1 MSHDQRPLV
10 SDSGARGTQKN
21 PFSKDGRPAAV
32 VDYGLCAKIR
42 LPDKTIEDLEVR
54 ADPEAMVV
62 LTYADTGP
70 EEDNEVKLSRDQV
83 AAALIRYCSSIN
95 VPLPRSAQKV
105 LQPGDDGISLL
116 INIDWGKK
124 TPKK

>member
-1 MSHDQRPLV
+1 MPEELRKIL
-10 SDSGARGTQKN
+10 
-21 PFSKDGRPAAV
+21 FSKDKVQAAAV
-32 VDYGLCAKIR
+32 DYCLRAKIR
-42 LPDKTIEDLEVR
+42 LPDKNIEELEVR

-62 LTYADTGP
+62 LTYAATGP
-70 EEDNEVKLSRDQV
+70 GDDTAVELSRDQV

-116 INIDWGKK
+116 INIDWGKGAK
-124 TPKK
+124 SH

>member
-1 MSHDQRPLV
+1 MPEELRKILFP
-10 SDSGARGTQKN
+10 
-21 PFSKDGRPAAV
+21 KDELQAAV
-32 VDYGLCAKIR
+32 VDYCLRSKIP
-42 LPDKTIEDLEVR
+42 LPDRLIDELEVQ

-62 LTYADTGP
+62 LKYADAGP
-70 EEDNEVKLSRDQV
+70 GEDNEVKLSRDQV

-105 LQPGDDGISLL
+105 LQPAADGISLL
-116 INIDWGKK
+116 INIDWGKN

>member
-1 MSHDQRPLV
+1 
-10 SDSGARGTQKN
+10 
-21 PFSKDGRPAAV
+21 
-32 VDYGLCAKIR
+32 
-42 LPDKTIEDLEVR
+42 
-54 ADPEAMVV
+54 MVV
-62 LTYADTGP
+62 LKYADTGP
-70 EEDNEVKLSRDQV
+70 EEADEVELSRDQV

-116 INIDWGKK
+116 INIDRDKG

>member
-1 MSHDQRPLV
+1 MPEELRKILF
-10 SDSGARGTQKN
+10 A
-21 PFSKDGRPAAV
+21 KDEVQAAV
-32 VDYGLCAKIR
+32 VDYCLRSKIP
-42 LPDKTIEDLEVR
+42 LPDKNIDELEVR

-62 LTYADTGP
+62 LKYADAGP
-70 EEDNEVKLSRDQV
+70 EETGEVELSRDQV

-116 INIDWGKK
+116 INIDWGKG
-124 TPKK
+124 TPNK

>member
-1 MSHDQRPLV
+1 MPEELRKILFP
-10 SDSGARGTQKN
+10 
-21 PFSKDGRPAAV
+21 KDEVQAAV
-32 VDYGLCAKIR
+32 VDYCLRAKIR
-42 LPDKTIEDLEVR
+42 LPDKNIDDLEVR

-62 LTYADTGP
+62 LKYADTGP
-70 EEDNEVKLSRDQV
+70 EEANEVELSRDQV

-105 LQPGDDGISLL
+105 LQPADDGISLL
-116 INIDWGKK
+116 INIDWGKN

>member
-1 MSHDQRPLV
+1 MPEEHRKILC
-10 SDSGARGTQKN
+10 A
-21 PFSKDGRPAAV
+21 KDELQAAV
-32 VDYGLCAKIR
+32 VDYCLRAKIR
-42 LPDKTIEDLEVR
+42 LPDKNIEELEVR

-62 LTYADTGP
+62 LKYAGTGP
-70 EEDNEVKLSRDQV
+70 EKATEVELSRDQV

-105 LQPGDDGISLL
+105 LQPSDDGISLL
-116 INIDWGKK
+116 INIDWGKR

>member
-1 MSHDQRPLV
+1 VPEELRKILFP
-10 SDSGARGTQKN
+10 
-21 PFSKDGRPAAV
+21 KDEVQAAV
-32 VDYGLCAKIR
+32 VDYCLRSKIR
-42 LPDKTIEDLEVR
+42 LPDKNIGDLEVS
-54 ADPEAMVV
+54 ADPDAMVV
-62 LTYADTGP
+62 LKYADTGP
-70 EEDNEVKLSRDQV
+70 EEANEVELSRDQV

-124 TPKK
+124 APNK

>member
-1 MSHDQRPLV
+1 MPEELRKILFP
-10 SDSGARGTQKN
+10 
-21 PFSKDGRPAAV
+21 KDEVQAAV
-32 VDYGLCAKIR
+32 VDYCLRSKIP
-42 LPDKTIEDLEVR
+42 LPNKIIDELEVR

-62 LTYADTGP
+62 LKYADTGP
-70 EEDNEVKLSRDQV
+70 EEASEVELSRDQV
-83 AAALIRYCSSIN
+83 AAALIRYCSAIK

-116 INIDWGKK
+116 INIDWGKN

>member
-1 MSHDQRPLV
+1 MPEELRKIL
-10 SDSGARGTQKN
+10 
-21 PFSKDGRPAAV
+21 FSKDERPAAV
-32 VDYGLCAKIR
+32 VDYGLRAKIR

-62 LTYADTGP
+62 LKYAATVPGDGT
-70 EEDNEVKLSRDQV
+70 EVEPSRDQV
-83 AAALIRYCSSIN
+83 AAALIRYCSNIN

-105 LQPGDDGISLL
+105 LQPGDDGIYLL
-116 INIDWGKK
+116 INIEGGKG

>member
-1 MSHDQRPLV
+1 MPEELRKIL
-10 SDSGARGTQKN
+10 
-21 PFSKDGRPAAV
+21 FSKDEVQAAV
-32 VDYGLCAKIR
+32 VDYCLRSKIR
-42 LPDKTIEDLEVR
+42 LPDKNIDDLEVR
-54 ADPEAMVV
+54 ADSEAMVV
-62 LTYADTGP
+62 LKYADTGP
-70 EEDNEVKLSRDQV
+70 EEDSEVELSRDQV

-105 LQPGDDGISLL
+105 LQPADDGISLL

>member
-1 MSHDQRPLV
+1 MPEELRKILF
-10 SDSGARGTQKN
+10 A
-21 PFSKDGRPAAV
+21 KDEVQAAV
-32 VDYGLCAKIR
+32 VDYCLRSKIL
-42 LPDKTIEDLEVR
+42 LPDKNIEDLEVR

-62 LTYADTGP
+62 LRYADTGP
-70 EEDNEVKLSRDQV
+70 VEPKEVELNRDQV
-83 AAALIRYCSSIN
+83 AAALIRYCSAIN

-124 TPKK
+124 APK